1 MMIWTFDVKP
11 LKGKK
16 MALITP
22 EKLRRLP
29 SGTVL
34 YDVEGKP
41 AIVGTD
47 PIDMDTRSRY
57 LAYGVLL
64 GKSNLRKR

>member
-1 MMIWTFDVKP
+1 
-11 LKGKK
+11 

-34 YDVEGKP
+34 YDIFGEP

-47 PIDMDTRSRY
+47 TIDMDTRSRY